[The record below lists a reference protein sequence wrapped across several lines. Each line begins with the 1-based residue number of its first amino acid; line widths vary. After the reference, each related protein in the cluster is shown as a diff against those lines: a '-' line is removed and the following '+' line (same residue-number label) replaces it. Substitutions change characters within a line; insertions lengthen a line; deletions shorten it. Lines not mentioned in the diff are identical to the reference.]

1 MLYEDRDSNG
11 GKDKDCQPLAEGKEG
26 LYPEYHREH
35 GPLDTLISG
44 LQTPEG

>member
-26 LYPEYHREH
+26 LYAEYHREQ
-35 GPLDTLISG
+35 GPLDNLISG